1 MTKFIESE
9 RSGERLPTA
18 SHRASKASQLAGM
31 LYGMLVLHKT
41 YSAYR
46 IANASL
52 CEIAE
57 IIENIAR
64 DPA

>member
-1 MTKFIESE
+1 MTRF
-9 RSGERLPTA
+9 RGF
-18 SHRASKASQLAGM
+18 AGM

-41 YSAYR
+41 WSAYR